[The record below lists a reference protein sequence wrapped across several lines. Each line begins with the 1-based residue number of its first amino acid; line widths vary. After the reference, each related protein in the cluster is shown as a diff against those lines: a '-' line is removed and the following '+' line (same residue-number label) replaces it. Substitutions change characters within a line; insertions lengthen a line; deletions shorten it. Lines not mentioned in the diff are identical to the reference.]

1 MVKNT
6 QKTQT
11 PKKSH
16 STSPRNSIG
25 AEDGLIELI
34 LEQNKI
40 LNGILDALTKS
51 KSPFM

>member
-16 STSPRNSIG
+16 NSIG

>member
-1 MVKNT
+1 MVKNTQKT

-16 STSPRNSIG
+16 SIG